1 MQKNVLLQ
9 DKLHRCQAANKRQKK
24 KKDVPQQFIQ
34 DGGSLTV
41 EEALQIIQEKEEAIQ
56 VEAQAPR
63 QRRPPTCSNCNVQGH
78 TRTRC
83 PTRWFYIYN
92 YGNRRL

>member
-9 DKLHRCQAANKRQKK
+9 DELHRCEAANKRQKK
-24 KKDVPQQFIQ
+24 KMCHGSFIQ

-41 EEALQIIQEKEEAIQ
+41 EEALQIIQEKEEAFQ

-78 TRTRC
+78 T
-83 PTRWFYIYN
+83 
-92 YGNRRL
+92 